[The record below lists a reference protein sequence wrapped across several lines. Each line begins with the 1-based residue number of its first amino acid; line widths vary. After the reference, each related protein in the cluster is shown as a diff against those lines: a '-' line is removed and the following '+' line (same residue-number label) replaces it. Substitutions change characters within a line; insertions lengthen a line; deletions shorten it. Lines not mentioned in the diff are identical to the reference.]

1 MNKIYYFILFLLI
14 GLITLLSNSIFF
26 GENNY
31 SKRNVLVKENESQ
44 LQKNDVLKKENE
56 ILEFEIQ
63 NAQDS
68 NDHIENFAREKLNL
82 TYPEEEF
89 ITFKEDEIEEDERK
103 EFISNNCCCW
113 FWTKVWRRH
122 T

>member
-1 MNKIYYFILFLLI
+1 MNKAYYFILFLLI
-14 GLITLLSNSIFF
+14 GLIILLSNNIFF

-31 SKRNVLVKENESQ
+31 SKRNDLVKENDSK
-44 LQKNDVLKKENE
+44 LQKNDILKKKNE

-82 TYPEEEF
+82 TYPDEEF
-89 ITFKEDEIEEDERK
+89 ITFKEEKVKEDER
-103 EFISNNCCCW
+103 
-113 FWTKVWRRH
+113 
-122 T
+122 

>member
-14 GLITLLSNSIFF
+14 GLIILLSNSIFL

-31 SKRNVLVKENESQ
+31 SKRNDLVKENESQ
-44 LQKNDVLKKENE
+44 LQKNDVLKKKNE

-103 EFISNNCCCW
+103 
-113 FWTKVWRRH
+113 
-122 T
+122 

>member
-14 GLITLLSNSIFF
+14 GLIILLSNSIFL

-31 SKRNVLVKENESQ
+31 SKRNDLVKENDSQ
-44 LQKNDVLKKENE
+44 LQKNYALKKKNE

-103 EFISNNCCCW
+103 
-113 FWTKVWRRH
+113 
-122 T
+122 

>member
-14 GLITLLSNSIFF
+14 GLIILLSNSIFF

-31 SKRNVLVKENESQ
+31 SKRKDLVKENDSQ
-44 LQKNDVLKKENE
+44 LQKNDALKKKNE

-103 EFISNNCCCW
+103 
-113 FWTKVWRRH
+113 
-122 T
+122 